1 MSHFGAAMVTGP
13 SPWSV
18 KQEWHP
24 WHQQT
29 TRADDL
35 RCIMQ
40 WNNPHPYVSHS
51 FPMYYSICIHQI
63 CVHVVFFLQ
72 LNPHIARSGQV
83 NMAVS
88 VAAEQFARRDHLFKY
103 TKVAPAYFAPRHDQ
117 MTPLMLPSVQILVK
131 QKQHRLWLLCDFA
144 DPAGPDASSSL
155 SSSTSHMSLSG
166 CENTTFAL
174 MLSWV
179 LCNLWLTCCLFVSFL
194 LWRFLHG

>member
-1 MSHFGAAMVTGP
+1 MSHFGAAMATGP
-13 SPWSV
+13 SLWSV

-40 WNNPHPYVSHS
+40 WNNPHPFVSHS
-51 FPMYYSICIHQI
+51 LLPYVLFHLHSSDLCARGGFLLGAG
-63 CVHVVFFLQ
+63 VLQ
-72 LNPHIARSGQV
+72 LNPRTARSGQV

-103 TKVAPAYFAPRHDQ
+103 TKVAPAHFAPRHDQ

-144 DPAGPDASSSL
+144 GPAGHDASSSL

-166 CENTTFAL
+166 CENATIAL

-179 LCNLWLTCCLFVSFL
+179 LCNLWLTC
-194 LWRFLHG
+194 

>member
-13 SPWSV
+13 SPRSV

-51 FPMYYSICIHQI
+51 LLPYGLFHLHSSNLCA
-63 CVHVVFFLQ
+63 CGGFLLGWGGEGVLQ

-88 VAAEQFARRDHLFKY
+88 VAAEPFARRDHLFKY
-103 TKVAPAYFAPRHDQ
+103 TKVAPAHVAPRRDQ

-144 DPAGPDASSSL
+144 GPAGPDASSVGPHPIWASL
-155 SSSTSHMSLSG
+155 DVRMQPLRRCSVG
-166 CENTTFAL
+166 YCAI
-174 MLSWV
+174 
-179 LCNLWLTCCLFVSFL
+179 CD
-194 LWRFLHG
+194 